1 MYIIGLMT
9 LVLGIGL
16 LVANFAAAVY
26 VTMLDE
32 SKWS

>member
-16 LVANFAAAVY
+16 LVANFAAAIY
-26 VTMLDE
+26 IEINDE
-32 SKWS
+32 H

>member
-16 LVANFAAAVY
+16 LAANFAVAVY
-26 VTMLDE
+26 VVMQDE
-32 SKWS
+32 R

>member
-16 LVANFAAAVY
+16 LLANFGAAMY
-26 VTMLDE
+26 VAMRDE
-32 SKWS
+32 RKWS